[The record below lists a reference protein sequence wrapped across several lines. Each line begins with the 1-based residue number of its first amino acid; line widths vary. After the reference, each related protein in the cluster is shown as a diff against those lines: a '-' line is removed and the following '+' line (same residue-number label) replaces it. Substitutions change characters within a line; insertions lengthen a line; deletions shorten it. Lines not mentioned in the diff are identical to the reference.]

1 MDNLKVFFREVQMGK
16 NKKKNKSI
24 KPEAI
29 KHGGSFDKHFG
40 DPFKKFTKAIDEAG
54 FNTGVKSYKS
64 RFRGM
69 F

>member
-1 MDNLKVFFREVQMGK
+1 MGE

-24 KPEAI
+24 KPEVI
-29 KHGGSFDKHFG
+29 KHGGSFDKQFG

-54 FNTGVKSYKS
+54 FNTGLKSYKS